1 MTDNILLAAIN
12 VPAWVEGLK
21 YIDLGILA
29 VFLLFGASVFLFR
42 DFVPRIGAVSWVTA
56 KEALF
61 QPLFIVLVL
70 VGLFAL
76 FIFLLIPYNTLG
88 EDIKL
93 VKTQGLTI
101 VTLIAAFFGVWS
113 ASSTVTDEIDGKTAL
128 MTLAKPIS
136 RLDFICGKYAGV
148 MIAVTMLF
156 LILGSFFLNT
166 VSYKLVHDAREAAAD
181 VPSSIECAIAVYNV
195 LPALALAYLQMI
207 VLTAIAIAISTRL
220 PILPNLTITLVIYL
234 VGNLIPEIVQ
244 SSVGQIAMVAF
255 VADIASAIVPSLGHF
270 NSDTPIVMDV
280 ALSWGYVGLSI
291 VYAGLYCFLALL
303 VSLLLFEDRDLA

>member
-1 MTDNILLAAIN
+1 MMDNILFSAIN
-12 VPAWVEGLK
+12 IPAWVEGLK
-21 YIDLGILA
+21 YIDLGILVLFLFFG
-29 VFLLFGASVFLFR
+29 VFVVLFR
-42 DFVPRIGAVSWVTA
+42 DFVPRIGAVAWVTA

-61 QPLFIVLVL
+61 QPLFVVLVL

-76 FIFLLIPYNTLG
+76 FIFLLIPYNTFG

-113 ASSTVTDEIDGKTAL
+113 ASSTVTDEIDGRTAL

-136 RLDFICGKYAGV
+136 RRDFICGKYAGV
-148 MIAVTMLF
+148 MIAATMVF

-181 VPSSIECAIAVYNV
+181 VPTSIECAFAVYNV
-195 LPALALAYLQMI
+195 LPALVLAYFQMI
-207 VLTAIAIAISTRL
+207 ILTAIAIAISTRL
-220 PILPNLTITLVIYL
+220 PILPNLTIILTIYL
-234 VGNLIPEIVQ
+234 VGNFIPDIVQ

-255 VADIASAIVPSLGHF
+255 VADVASAILPSLGHF
-270 NSDTPIVMDV
+270 NSDT
-280 ALSWGYVGLSI
+280 SI
-291 VYAGLYCFLALL
+291 VLDQSWSWNYVRLSAIYVVLYCCLAL
-303 VSLLLFEDRDLA
+303 VISLLLFENRDLA